1 MDRAL
6 KGLMVEI
13 GADTSGLAKALGEV
27 TDKSKNI
34 QTELTKVNKLLKF
47 SPKDTTL
54 LAQKQKLLGDQVKA
68 TRDRL
73 QELKSAEKDV
83 QKAVKEGK
91 VSEEQYRAFQ
101 REIVETESKLKH
113 YEDELAK
120 VSKGH
125 VAFGQKMQET
135 GEKMKTIGGNIA
147 DVGKSLTMKVT
158 APLAAV
164 GGVAFKASSD
174 FETAF
179 TGVRRVVNGTETDFA
194 DLETGIRNMA
204 KQMPQS
210 ATEIA
215 GVAEQAGK
223 LGIQKDNILDFTRV
237 MLDLGTSTDLSADQ
251 AADALAQ
258 LANITGMSQED
269 FGRMGSSIVDLGNN
283 FATTES
289 KIVDMGLRLAGT
301 SGQVGMSESDMLAL
315 ATAMSSV
322 GINAEAGGSSMSR
335 VMQKINSA
343 VLSGGDNLN
352 QFASVAGVTADDF
365 AKTWQEKPSEA
376 ILAFIKGLDGIK
388 AGGGDVSGA
397 LKDMGITSIQEID
410 TMTRLSGANGVL
422 ADALGVSKTAWDDNT
437 ALTKEAATANDTT
450 ASKLSIAKNNVMD
463 LGISLGDTLAPMIIK
478 AADKIKDLADKFSQ
492 LSPKQQENIVK
503 IGLLVAAIGPLLS
516 ILGSTIRNIGS
527 VVDVGGKLVRNW
539 DKIKSVGGLLAGGLK
554 ATVGFIFSPAG
565 AIVVGIAAVIA
576 IGVALYKNWDKI
588 KEAGGKLG
596 TKLKGD
602 WKQLSEGTKKYFNKI
617 GKSMSGAIDTA
628 KEKIFWAIEKIKGFF
643 NFKWSLPKL
652 KIPHFNITGSF
663 SLNPPKVPKFGIAWR
678 AQGGIFKR
686 PTVLPT
692 MAGMQGFAEPSTGG
706 EAIMPLNKLPAMMA
720 DALDRSGSGSTI
732 VVRQM
737 IVREDGDIDKIAQKL
752 DRLQTRRRR
761 GGR

>member
-54 LAQKQKLLGDQVKA
+54 LVQKQKLLGDQVKA

-164 GGVAFKASSD
+164 GGAAFKASTD

-179 TGVRRVVNGTETDFA
+179 TGVRKVVDGTETDFA
-194 DLETGIRNMA
+194 SLETGIRNMS

-215 GVAEQAGK
+215 GVAEEAGK
-223 LGIQKDNILDFTRV
+223 LGIQTENILSFTETMV
-237 MLDLGTSTDLSADQ
+237 KMGSATDLSAEE
-251 AADALAQ
+251 AANSLAQ
-258 LANITGMSQED
+258 LAAITGMSQQD
-269 FGRMGSSIVDLGNN
+269 FDRMGSSIVALGNN
-283 FATTES
+283 FATTEP
-289 KIVDMGLRLAGT
+289 KIVDMSLRLAGAST
-301 SGQVGMSESDMLAL
+301 QVGMTEADMLAL
-315 ATAMSSV
+315 STAMSAV

-335 VMQKINSA
+335 VMQKINTE
-343 VLSGGDNLN
+343 VLSGGENL
-352 QFASVAGVTADDF
+352 QGFATVAGMTAEDF
-365 AKTWQEKPSEA
+365 AQVWQDKPSAA
-376 ILAFIKGLDGIK
+376 ILAFVQGLDGVK
-388 AGGGDVSGA
+388 TSGGDVTTT
-397 LKDMGITSIQEID
+397 LKDLGITSTQEID
-410 TMTRLSGANGVL
+410 TMSRLSGANQTL
-422 ADALGVSKTAWDDNT
+422 ADALGVSGTAWDDNT
-437 ALTKEAATANDTT
+437 ALTKEAETANDTT
-450 ASKLSIAKNNVMD
+450 ASKLSVVKNNVVD
-463 LGISLGDTLAPMIIK
+463 LGISLGDTLAPMITK
-478 AADKIKDLADKFSQ
+478 VADKIKELTEKFNK
-492 LSPKQQENIVK
+492 LSPSQQENIVK

-527 VVDVGGKLVRNW
+527 VVDAGGKLVQNW

-602 WKQLSEGTKKYFNKI
+602 WKQLSESTKKYFNKI

-663 SLNPPKVPKFGIAWR
+663 SLNPPKVPKFDVVWR

-732 VVRQM
+732 VIRQM

>member
-164 GGVAFKASSD
+164 GGAAFKASTD

-179 TGVRRVVNGTETDFA
+179 TGVRKVVDGTETDFA
-194 DLETGIRNMA
+194 SLETGIRNMS

-215 GVAEQAGK
+215 GVAEEAGK
-223 LGIQKDNILDFTRV
+223 LGIQTENILSFTETMV
-237 MLDLGTSTDLSADQ
+237 KMGSATDLSAEE
-251 AADALAQ
+251 AANSLAQ
-258 LANITGMSQED
+258 LAAITGMSQQD
-269 FGRMGSSIVDLGNN
+269 FDRMGSSIVALGNN
-283 FATTES
+283 FATTEP
-289 KIVDMGLRLAGT
+289 KIVDMSLRLAGAST
-301 SGQVGMSESDMLAL
+301 QVGMTEADMLAL
-315 ATAMSSV
+315 STAMSAV

-335 VMQKINSA
+335 VMQKINTE
-343 VLSGGDNLN
+343 VLSGGENL
-352 QFASVAGVTADDF
+352 QGFATVAGMTAEDF
-365 AKTWQEKPSEA
+365 AQVWQDKPSAA
-376 ILAFIKGLDGIK
+376 ILAFVQGLDGVK
-388 AGGGDVSGA
+388 TSGGDVTTT
-397 LKDMGITSIQEID
+397 LKDLGITSTQEID
-410 TMTRLSGANGVL
+410 TMSRLSGANQTL
-422 ADALGVSKTAWDDNT
+422 ADALGVSGTAWDDNT
-437 ALTKEAATANDTT
+437 ALTKEAETANDTT
-450 ASKLSIAKNNVMD
+450 ASKLSVVKNNVVD
-463 LGISLGDTLAPMIIK
+463 LGISLGDTLAPMITK
-478 AADKIKDLADKFSQ
+478 VADKIKELTEKFNK
-492 LSPKQQENIVK
+492 LSPSQQENIVK

-527 VVDVGGKLVRNW
+527 VVDVGGKLVQNW

-576 IGVALYKNWDKI
+576 IGVALCKNWDKI

-602 WKQLSEGTKKYFNKI
+602 WKQLSESTKKYFNKI

-663 SLNPPKVPKFGIAWR
+663 SLNPPKVPKFDVAWR

-720 DALDRSGSGSTI
+720 DALDRSGGGNTI

>member
-164 GGVAFKASSD
+164 GGAAFKASTD

-179 TGVRRVVNGTETDFA
+179 TGVRKVVDGTETDFA
-194 DLETGIRNMA
+194 SLETGIRNMS

-215 GVAEQAGK
+215 GVAEEAGK
-223 LGIQKDNILDFTRV
+223 LGIQTENILSFTETMV
-237 MLDLGTSTDLSADQ
+237 KMGSATDLSAEE
-251 AADALAQ
+251 AANSLAQ
-258 LANITGMSQED
+258 LAAITGMSQQD
-269 FGRMGSSIVDLGNN
+269 FDRMGSSIVALGNN
-283 FATTES
+283 FATTEP
-289 KIVDMGLRLAGT
+289 KIVDMSLRLAGAST
-301 SGQVGMSESDMLAL
+301 QVGMTEADMLAL
-315 ATAMSSV
+315 STAMSAV

-335 VMQKINSA
+335 VMQKINTE
-343 VLSGGDNLN
+343 VLSGGENL
-352 QFASVAGVTADDF
+352 QGFATVAGMTAEDF
-365 AKTWQEKPSEA
+365 AQVWQDKPSAA
-376 ILAFIKGLDGIK
+376 ILAFVQGLDGVK
-388 AGGGDVSGA
+388 TSGGDVTTT
-397 LKDMGITSIQEID
+397 LKDLGITSTQEID
-410 TMTRLSGANGVL
+410 TMSRLSGANQTL
-422 ADALGVSKTAWDDNT
+422 ADALGVSGTAWDDNT
-437 ALTKEAATANDTT
+437 ALTKEAETANDTT
-450 ASKLSIAKNNVMD
+450 ASKLSVVKNNVVD
-463 LGISLGDTLAPMIIK
+463 LGISLGDTLAPMITK
-478 AADKIKDLADKFSQ
+478 VADKIKELTEKFNK
-492 LSPKQQENIVK
+492 LSPSQQENIVK

-527 VVDVGGKLVRNW
+527 VVDAGGKLVQNW
-539 DKIKSVGGLLAGGLK
+539 DKIKSAGGLLAGGLK

-576 IGVALYKNWDKI
+576 IGVALCKNWDKI

-602 WKQLSEGTKKYFNKI
+602 WKQLSESTKKYFNKI

-732 VVRQM
+732 VIRQM

-752 DRLQTRRRR
+752 DRLQARRRR